1 MNLNRREFLGVAP
14 AAAALAALPT
24 TGLRRKEEDPLDVRK
39 YFPVTREENYL
50 NSSYIAPPPTQV
62 EEAGVAFVRS
72 KTRDPISLGDMV
84 AKADEVRGKFARLVG
99 VSAEEVGFL
108 SSTSDGENLVVRSLG
123 LGAGDNVVID
133 ELHYMTTFVL
143 YKHLEETKGIE
154 VRIAKAREGAVRTED
169 FEPLVDRRTRMIS
182 VSWVSHQNGFRH
194 EMRPLADLAHAQ
206 GAYLYSDAVQAVG
219 MFPIDL
225 KQEGVDFITSGTYKW
240 LLAAFGVAPF
250 YVRSGLL
257 DKISPDRLG
266 HLHVEK
272 DLGDHKYQLY
282 GSAKKYEYATLAF
295 GPIYQLGAA
304 LDFLER
310 VGVDRIE
317 AHTVALAH
325 ELRKGLVDRGLPVL
339 TPEGNRSSIVAFV
352 NPQDPETAS
361 RLFEE
366 EKIRVSLRE
375 NGTQIR
381 AGIALF
387 NNASEIQHLLRV
399 VEKLA

>member
-1 MNLNRREFLGVAP
+1 MKLNRREFLGAAP
-14 AAAALAALPT
+14 AAAALAALPAT
-24 TGLRRKEEDPLDVRK
+24 RLRSKEEDPLDVRS
-39 YFPVTREENYL
+39 YFPVTRDENYL

-99 VSAEEVGFL
+99 VSAKEIGFVN
-108 SSTSDGENLVVRSLG
+108 STSDGENLVVRSLD
-123 LGAGDNVVID
+123 LAPGDNVVID
-133 ELHYMTTFVL
+133 QLHYMTTFVL
-143 YKHLEETKGIE
+143 YKQLEQTKGIE
-154 VRIAKAREGAVRTED
+154 VRIAKAKGGAVRTED
-169 FEPLVDRRTRMIS
+169 YEPLVDRRTRLIS
-182 VSWVSHQNGFRH
+182 VAWVSHQNGFRH
-194 EMRPLADLAHAQ
+194 DMRPLADLAHAQ

-219 MFPIDL
+219 MFPIAL
-225 KQEGVDFITSGTYKW
+225 QQEGVDFITSGTYKW
-240 LLAAFGVAPF
+240 LLASFGVAPF
-250 YVRSGLL
+250 YVRSSLL

-272 DLGDHKYQLY
+272 DLGDHKYKLY
-282 GSAKKYEYATLAF
+282 DSAKKFEYATLAF

-310 VGVDRIE
+310 VGVDKIE

-325 ELRKGLVDRGLPVL
+325 ELRKGLVDLGLRVV

-352 NPQDPETAS
+352 NPQDPETDT

-381 AGIALF
+381 VGIALF
-387 NNASEIQHLLRV
+387 NNASEIQHFLSV
-399 VEKLA
+399 VDKLA